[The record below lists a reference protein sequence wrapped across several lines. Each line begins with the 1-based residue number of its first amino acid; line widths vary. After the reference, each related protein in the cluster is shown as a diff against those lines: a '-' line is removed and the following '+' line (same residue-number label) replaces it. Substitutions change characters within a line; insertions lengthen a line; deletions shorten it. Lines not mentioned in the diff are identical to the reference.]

1 MSFSD
6 TTPQP
11 LPASL
16 QSSPPSNHLIWAV
29 VSTLLFW
36 PLGVFSLV
44 FATQVNSKWA
54 SGDVEGAR
62 TASGRVIGLAIA
74 AIFIGLVVV
83 AVLGIGLILYS
94 GSTASGG
101 GS

>member
-6 TTPQP
+6 TNPQAP
-11 LPASL
+11 PPSL
-16 QSSPPSNHLIWAV
+16 QSSPPPSHLIWAV

-44 FATQVNSKWA
+44 FATRVNSKWA

-62 TASGRVIGLAIA
+62 TASGRVIGFAIA
-74 AIFIGLVVV
+74 AIFVGAVVL
-83 AVLGIGLILYS
+83 AVLVIGLILYA

>member
-1 MSFSD
+1 MSFIP
-6 TTPQP
+6 TPT
-11 LPASL
+11 
-16 QSSPPSNHLIWAV
+16 PPSQLALGTPPPSHLVWAV

-62 TASGRVIGLAIA
+62 KASGRVIGLAIA

-94 GSTASGG
+94 GSTASGA

>member
-1 MSFSD
+1 MSFMP
-6 TTPQP
+6 TPT
-11 LPASL
+11 
-16 QSSPPSNHLIWAV
+16 PPSQRAVETPPPSHLVWAV

-44 FATQVNSKWA
+44 SSTQVNSRWA
-54 SGDVEGAR
+54 SGDLEGAKK
-62 TASGRVIGLAIA
+62 ASGRVIGFAVA
-74 AIFIGLVVV
+74 AIVSGVVVV
-83 AVLGIGLILYS
+83 AILGIGFLRYS